1 MEFARQNFEDAQRVS
16 NFDAHWANYYDA
28 FNSVNDRIKTAT
40 GTALENPVSS
50 SQGPG
55 AAAEALVT
63 FSREGVQQMTPVQA
77 WTKSVKELRAKHADA
92 LPWDDIID
100 EPHRVAWAKMKEV
113 RERTDLM
120 TEQAGL
126 LQGKDVPLVGSIP
139 KAGPAIGT
147 FVAFPY
153 NLVTSPGY
161 TASQLAGSLA
171 GQMTSPVDASVNLL
185 SFGAGGAAK
194 SLLKNMVLNASVNAV
209 GQAAL
214 SAPKQASYKSAG
226 LPYGVEVWLNE
237 VAGAAATGGA
247 LDLSIRG
254 PSRAILTRYGRDTP
268 AGTMFSRNTERGGF
282 LLDAIEA
289 PKLPEAPVRPVIE
302 PELIKKAEAG
312 DIAATRTIA
321 ERTGAIN
328 DLAIKGGLDFME
340 MGGKV
345 SDETLARMDEM
356 GLARWDGMRMLA
368 QAIQGRVPE
377 VPGVVAKADHPLMPA
392 EAHRILTEG
401 ADRFEAMM
409 RDASPKLDTIDPRLA
424 RYVTD
429 AVDAG
434 LGRVVPLVQKALDN
448 GGPDALVREISRLA
462 DEVGADRLAAEATI
476 HTSKNPL
483 AVAAAIRQHPD
494 LVTTALDLGAPP
506 VKIGRAIAGMDDIA
520 HQAVMRGAVHPEV
533 AAMVA
538 ERVPRQ
544 HQAKVISDL
553 EAAHPR
559 SLTEAAELIDALT
572 PEPRRGGTPL
582 DGGIR
587 IDDPAGPEAK
597 RQVEALKQEAGRP
610 FDEAMRPIAE
620 RQQLDKQ
627 VMDLKGK
634 IAEAERKPADE
645 ATALEIGKLRAGLH
659 EAETR
664 LAAVKVELDQ
674 SEGAAAVHRM
684 VMREI
689 DIKRANDALRALRDA
704 AALAERILPD
714 GTKIEFKDDLRYQGL
729 ELDGITTEAGDV
741 AIFRHAMNPA
751 AILGHETV
759 HALRR
764 RGLISES
771 EIKTLAKL
779 AREEGVFEKEA
790 RYREEYKDRANF
802 ESLIDEEAAA
812 AYIEARIKGDAKG
825 PENTT
830 AARIQQFFERL
841 RNLLSGY
848 GFKSEQDVVNAL
860 LSGDMARRQGSVQ
873 DWMRQEDVTAFAMR
887 EGDDHVANAWDELAR
902 QDYSYERARW
912 HEVTRPTKPQAPD
925 MARREN
931 DAIMKKAA
939 SAERD
944 MIRQGLS
951 PREIAA
957 AMNKLHGTSLTAEDI
972 AARNVWWNVDNKL
985 PPAFDKAP
993 DARTSWTPELTALV
1007 ETMVQ
1012 DGALFGDIAKE
1023 VSKVV
1028 GRDVDPAT
1036 IYNRV
1041 VRTASE
1047 RKTVGKPIEP
1057 SSAWPADALNIL
1069 RSDEIKDLSYS
1080 KISSLLEDR
1089 TGNIYSRNAVA
1100 SKLAA
1105 IRREKGDPL
1114 FAIRDERSADAR
1126 FELERPK
1133 AVRGELGAGSG
1144 RSSGQQPA
1152 QGAAIAGDSS
1162 GAGRVG
1168 NNAGPREFRIPGYN
1182 GRVVELENSAGQRT
1196 RNYFVYPPNAEVTT
1210 KLSGASALKYMQQVH
1225 NWTARMTLTE
1235 MAPGAWE
1242 VKGVKVRSNQRRSGV
1257 GTYVYDMIERDLEA
1271 PIRPSGMLTDDGHG
1285 FWSNRDP
1292 EAVKNHRQVGDMWL
1306 SPKQLMNMK
1315 VLISQIAET
1324 ETDPAQI
1331 MRLMR
1336 QNQQI
1341 NDGIKSLPKEVFEPK
1356 AINAMFAFA
1365 GERAKTADLEA
1376 LNRAKEMTVAGLDRA
1391 KIWHDTGWFQGVDG
1405 KWRFEIDDSNANLRQ
1420 STADL
1425 IEGKSVPLG
1434 AFYRHDDLFSA
1445 YPEMADTPFAV
1456 TSAYLPG
1463 EGAMARTS
1471 DGRNVIVAGYD
1482 AGRVTKSDLG
1492 VVDVLPHEGQHIT
1505 QGVEGFAQGGTPS
1518 AFASP
1523 MNSRKAWIARL
1534 PAAVRATLDERGIGK
1549 LYDSDAAWPAIKEEL
1564 RQRIEDDIGQPFKF
1578 RELSGMDGM
1587 DEADMAL
1594 ERSRTYTAE
1603 QLNQQ
1608 AMTALRNTGA
1618 GTYNRLAGEV
1628 EARTVQKRMDLTA
1641 DERRAR
1647 PPWLDYDVPEEQ
1659 QIVRG
1664 AGEPM
1669 FALRAEAEAEARP
1682 LMRAAAERGVTLPDG
1697 SIVHGVPLFSIR
1709 AFHGSPHDFDRFD
1722 LSRIGNGEGQQAFG
1736 HGLYFAES
1744 PAVAKWYQEK
1754 LRRPDPQH
1762 DSLLDLIEAAR
1773 EINSAKSIKEILAPV
1788 ERDVEHMKKSL
1799 DDATARRG
1807 SFGRVSWMWNREP
1820 AVPRRTTIGF
1830 YPKLIAEKEAILAM
1844 ARSMTDAEI
1853 EQRLAARAGRMYE
1866 VEIDGNIDQ
1875 FYHMDRPYEEQSQI
1889 IKDLIAKS
1897 RMAHLAPMDFSEIAI
1912 TPKGA
1917 KALLDI
1923 GILGIRYLDGNSR
1936 DGGEG
1941 THNYVVFDDKLV
1953 TIVKKNGRPVTAPP
1967 LFSLRADSDPDPMI
1981 KSDMAFIDR
1990 LAQMKDLIEA
2000 CRA

>member
-1 MEFARQNFEDAQRVS
+1 MNDFDPGPWRALRPEERSDTAPGYMEFARQNFEDAQRVS

-55 AAAEALVT
+55 AAAEALVA

-77 WTKSVKELRAKHADA
+77 WTRSVNELRAKHADA
-92 LPWDDIID
+92 LPWDDLID

-214 SAPKQASYKSAG
+214 SAPKQISYKSAG

-328 DLAIKGGLDFME
+328 DPAIKGGLDFME

-345 SDETLARMDEM
+345 SDETLARMEEM

-368 QAIQGRVPE
+368 QAIHGRVPE
-377 VPGVVAKADHPLMPA
+377 APYAVAKAEHPLMQA

-462 DEVGADRLAAEATI
+462 DEVGADRLAAEAAI

-483 AVAAAIRQHPD
+483 AVAAAIRRHPD
-494 LVTTALDLGAPP
+494 LVTTALDLGATP

-544 HQAKVISDL
+544 HQAKVVSDL

-572 PEPRRGGTPL
+572 PEMKHSGAPL
-582 DGGIR
+582 DGGIK

-610 FDEAMRPIAE
+610 FEEAMRPIAE

-779 AREEGVFEKEA
+779 AREEGVFQKEA

-860 LSGDMARRQGSVQ
+860 LSGEMAKRQGSVQ

-1089 TGNIYSRNAVA
+1089 TGNIYSRSAVA
-1100 SKLAA
+1100 SKLRAL
-1105 IRREKGDPL
+1105 RRENGEPLYSIRGD
-1114 FAIRDERSADAR
+1114 ENAR
-1126 FELERPK
+1126 FD
-1133 AVRGELGAGSG
+1133 AGSTEEAHSQLVAGGGGPAG
-1144 RSSGQQPA
+1144 REPA
-1152 QGAAIAGDSS
+1152 QGAVAAVDTGR
-1162 GAGRVG
+1162 AGRAG
-1168 NNAGPREFRIPGYN
+1168 HDRGPREFRIPGYQ
-1182 GRVVELENSAGQRT
+1182 GRVVERQNAYGQRA
-1196 RNYFVYPPNAEVTT
+1196 REYFVYSPNAEVTT
-1210 KLSGASALKYMQQVH
+1210 KLTGDAALKYMRQVH
-1225 NWTARMTLTE
+1225 NWTARMSVTE
-1235 MAPGAWE
+1235 MSPGSWE
-1242 VKGVKVRSNQRRSGV
+1242 VKGVKVRANQRRSGV
-1257 GTYVYDMIERDLEA
+1257 GSYVYDMIERDLEA
-1271 PIRPSGMLTDDGHG
+1271 PIRPSGMLTDDGYG

-1292 EAVKNHRQVGDMWL
+1292 EAIQHHRQVGEMWL

-1315 VLISQIAET
+1315 VLISQIAES
-1324 ETDPAQI
+1324 ETDPAEI
-1331 MRLMR
+1331 MKLMR

-1341 NDGIKSLPKEVFEPK
+1341 NAAIQDLPKDVFRPE
-1356 AINAMFAFA
+1356 AIDAMFSLRSEPELRDAMK
-1365 GERAKTADLEA
+1365 RA
-1376 LNRAKEMTVAGLDRA
+1376 VA
-1391 KIWHDTGWFQGVDG
+1391 T
-1405 KWRFEIDDSNANLRQ
+1405 
-1420 STADL
+1420 
-1425 IEGKSVPLG
+1425 
-1434 AFYRHDDLFSA
+1434 
-1445 YPEMADTPFAV
+1445 
-1456 TSAYLPG
+1456 
-1463 EGAMARTS
+1463 
-1471 DGRNVIVAGYD
+1471 
-1482 AGRVTKSDLG
+1482 
-1492 VVDVLPHEGQHIT
+1492 
-1505 QGVEGFAQGGTPS
+1505 GVE
-1518 AFASP
+1518 
-1523 MNSRKAWIARL
+1523 M
-1534 PAAVRATLDERGIGK
+1534 
-1549 LYDSDAAWPAIKEEL
+1549 
-1564 RQRIEDDIGQPFKF
+1564 
-1578 RELSGMDGM
+1578 
-1587 DEADMAL
+1587 
-1594 ERSRTYTAE
+1594 
-1603 QLNQQ
+1603 
-1608 AMTALRNTGA
+1608 
-1618 GTYNRLAGEV
+1618 
-1628 EARTVQKRMDLTA
+1628 
-1641 DERRAR
+1641 
-1647 PPWLDYDVPEEQ
+1647 
-1659 QIVRG
+1659 
-1664 AGEPM
+1664 
-1669 FALRAEAEAEARP
+1669 
-1682 LMRAAAERGVTLPDG
+1682 PDG
-1697 SIVHGVPLFSIR
+1697 SRIHGLPLFAIR

-1722 LSRIGNGEGQQAFG
+1722 LSRIGNGEGVQAFG
-1736 HGLYFAES
+1736 HGFYFAES

-1897 RMAHLAPMDFSEIAI
+1897 RMAHLAPMDFSELAI

-1936 DGGEG
+1936 DGGVG

-1953 TIVKKNGRPVTAPP
+1953 KIVKKNGRPVTAPP
-1967 LFSLRADSDPDPMI
+1967 LPRDDALFSLRADSDPDPMI